1 VRNIRAGFS
10 LDGKIVFRLSGVVFR
25 CNSLASRVIAAS
37 YPHTPVPTDANRT
50 VKMACLSV
58 TNALMAQRAAVRTNK
73 RCVHVPG
80 TINPPANFHVFRDAA
95 TGDG

>member
-1 VRNIRAGFS
+1 MPVTYCFQMCEIFVRDFHWTEKSFFAFPVLFFDATRS
-10 LDGKIVFRLSGVVFR
+10 RLVS
-25 CNSLASRVIAAS
+25 SRLHI
-37 YPHTPVPTDANRT
+37 RT